1 MVPTHP
7 APTSSSLLL
16 SPLLPFFFFFLSSSF
31 FFSFS
36 GMMLSI
42 QARSCW
48 EKTKSRS
55 RLTKIRA
62 KIYEGRDAKVGSARA
77 SPTSKPWYHHG
88 TKPKFP

>member
-1 MVPTHP
+1 MGPFFPTLAGPGCPRCPWEHPTHP

-48 EKTKSRS
+48 EKTKSSS
-55 RLTKIRA
+55 RLTRIRA
-62 KIYEGRDAKVGSARA
+62 KI
-77 SPTSKPWYHHG
+77 
-88 TKPKFP
+88 